1 MRANWLTCC
10 AVPAVPIQCCFTV
23 TLSGTEHLPTD
34 HFHPCSMQT
43 NSTMCSGAALTRPL
57 AQQQTHQLFQLLE
70 LASFSPLPV
79 AAKVQPA
86 TECAAVLGYL
96 QLSIGL
102 VLPLLA
108 QAALESSLFQEH
120 QQQRRQCGVR
130 PESGYMQWVFDAIG
144 SLGEALDR
152 VTFPAALWMLL
163 GLLWKLSV
171 VIAYRQAEGS

>member
-1 MRANWLTCC
+1 
-10 AVPAVPIQCCFTV
+10 
-23 TLSGTEHLPTD
+23 
-34 HFHPCSMQT
+34 MQT
-43 NSTMCSGAALTRPL
+43 NSTMCSGAALSRPL
-57 AQQQTHQLFQLLE
+57 AQQQTHHLFQLLE

-86 TECAAVLGYL
+86 AECAAVLGYL
-96 QLSIGL
+96 QLSVGL

-120 QQQRRQCGVR
+120 QRQRRQCGVR
-130 PESGYMQWVFDAIG
+130 PESGHMQWVYDACS

-163 GLLWKLSV
+163 GVLWKLSV